1 MTHAAAQT
9 FAPCGVRR
17 LRVSLMAAIVALVW
31 LNPAIAARNCRIKV
45 LPTIFGT
52 YLPAQ
57 AGPTDT
63 AGSIQLR
70 CGGKP
75 RPSQPTFVT
84 VNISGG
90 SSGLA
95 ASRSMQSGTAP
106 LAYNLFKDAARI
118 QVWGDGTNGTTGLV
132 QTLPSDRKRVRVEIP
147 VYGRIP
153 AQQDAV
159 PGTYDDTVIVTVE
172 F

>member
-1 MTHAAAQT
+1 MIDTAARSVAQRD
-9 FAPCGVRR
+9 VRR
-17 LRVSLMAAIVALVW
+17 LRVILMAAIVALGW
-31 LNPAIAARNCRIKV
+31 LDPAVAARTCRIQV

-70 CGGKP
+70 CVGRP
-75 RPSQPTFVT
+75 RASQPTFAT

-106 LAYNLFKDAARI
+106 LAYNLFKDTARI

-132 QTLPSDRKRVRVEIP
+132 QTVPSDQKLVRVEIP

>member
-1 MTHAAAQT
+1 
-9 FAPCGVRR
+9 
-17 LRVSLMAAIVALVW
+17 MATSVAFVW
-31 LNPAIAARNCRIKV
+31 LDPAVAARNCHVKV

-57 AGPTDT
+57 ASPTDT

-70 CGGKP
+70 CVGRP
-75 RPSQPTFVT
+75 RASQPTFVT

-95 ASRSMQSGTAP
+95 ASRFMQSGTAP

-132 QTLPSDRKRVRVEIP
+132 QTVPSDQKVVRVEIP

-159 PGTYDDTVIVTVE
+159 PGSYDDTVIVTVE